1 MRGRFACKLV
11 LLALLAILNLPAV
24 AAAQKLVAGY
34 SAVSAISAPFW
45 VMKEAGFF
53 KEEGLDAELIY
64 ISASST
70 MAQAMLAG
78 EVAISTANSQVIVDT
93 GLQGNDLVAMG
104 AIVNFV
110 ALYVMAAPEI
120 KTLADLRGKPV
131 GVSRFGAT
139 SDFGIQM
146 LLKKY
151 GLEPVKDVP
160 LIQIGGMPELAAALS
175 KKSIYAAAMS
185 FPMGL
190 VAQQAGMKV
199 LANLAKED
207 IPFIHLGLTT
217 TRRFM
222 KDRRTQAKSF
232 LRAYG
237 KAVHFMHARKEESTR
252 IVSRYAKITDAGLL
266 AGTMQ
271 YAYDFVEKIPLVK
284 REAVQ
289 ATLDEI
295 GKKNPKAKQAKPE
308 QFYDNSL
315 VQELVKEGF
324 FVSLWGR

>member
-1 MRGRFACKLV
+1 MRGPFACKLV
-11 LLALLAILNLPAV
+11 LLPLLAILNLPAV

-78 EVAISTANSQVIVDT
+78 ELATSTANSQVIVDT

-151 GLEPVKDVP
+151 GLEPVKGVP
-160 LIQIGGMPELAAALS
+160 P
-175 KKSIYAAAMS
+175 
-185 FPMGL
+185 
-190 VAQQAGMKV
+190 
-199 LANLAKED
+199 
-207 IPFIHLGLTT
+207 
-217 TRRFM
+217 
-222 KDRRTQAKSF
+222 
-232 LRAYG
+232 
-237 KAVHFMHARKEESTR
+237 
-252 IVSRYAKITDAGLL
+252 
-266 AGTMQ
+266 
-271 YAYDFVEKIPLVK
+271 
-284 REAVQ
+284 
-289 ATLDEI
+289 
-295 GKKNPKAKQAKPE
+295 
-308 QFYDNSL
+308 
-315 VQELVKEGF
+315 
-324 FVSLWGR
+324 